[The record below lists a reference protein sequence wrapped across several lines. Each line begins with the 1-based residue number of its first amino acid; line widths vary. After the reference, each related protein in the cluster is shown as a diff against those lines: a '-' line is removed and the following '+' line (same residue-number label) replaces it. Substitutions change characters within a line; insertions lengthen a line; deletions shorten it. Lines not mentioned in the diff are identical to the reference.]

1 MSKAD
6 DDMEPEINNN
16 YRKQKIIFLF
26 SGQAR
31 TSPFTHNIYERDYGI
46 LNSYNEFIFTP
57 EFKNLYDYKIYITTD
72 DIHMEDTINYFSLDN
87 IGNIHLLESLLDGDY
102 YLKPVESK
110 LKPDDGYVYTYKDS
124 ERWLYHAKYEN
135 SIRQHYKI
143 MDCYN
148 LFISDT
154 NPENCDYIVRL
165 RMDRKFPMNIID
177 AIKLLEKSKLEI
189 LMYWDM
195 FAVGKPSIM
204 KCYCNGLNNNYGN
217 YYYQTTVP
225 ENLPIMPDYHILDRC
240 IWAYAPERQLF
251 EMLFEYC
258 NQNNLDI
265 NETIKSIDNFSTS
278 KDVH

>member
-1 MSKAD
+1 
-6 DDMEPEINNN
+6 
-16 YRKQKIIFLF
+16 
-26 SGQAR
+26 
-31 TSPFTHNIYERDYGI
+31 
-46 LNSYNEFIFTP
+46 
-57 EFKNLYDYKIYITTD
+57 
-72 DIHMEDTINYFSLDN
+72 
-87 IGNIHLLESLLDGDY
+87 
-102 YLKPVESK
+102 
-110 LKPDDGYVYTYKDS
+110 
-124 ERWLYHAKYEN
+124 
-135 SIRQHYKI
+135 
-143 MDCYN
+143 
-148 LFISDT
+148 
-154 NPENCDYIVRL
+154 
-165 RMDRKFPMNIID
+165 MDRKFPMNIID
-177 AIKLLEKSKLEI
+177 AIKLLENSKLEI